1 MRGSI
6 RQYFGILAQDILAAA
21 RLVRLAR
28 ARRWRGYVQRP
39 DGIVRV
45 LTLVCSLEVF
55 LSEICARVFLP
66 TPTPTGTL
74 RSIAEHNGVSRDGHI
89 DSSYGCYGYYAHYY
103 VGPIDSA
110 EAFVREAKRAGFDAL
125 PLMG

>member
-1 MRGSI
+1 
-6 RQYFGILAQDILAAA
+6 
-21 RLVRLAR
+21 
-28 ARRWRGYVQRP
+28 
-39 DGIVRV
+39 
-45 LTLVCSLEVF
+45 

-89 DSSYGCYGYYAHYY
+89 DSSYGYYAHYY

-110 EAFVREAKRAGFDAL
+110 EAFVREAKRVGFDAL
-125 PLMG
+125 LLMG

>member
-1 MRGSI
+1 M
-6 RQYFGILAQDILAAA
+6 A
-21 RLVRLAR
+21 VV
-28 ARRWRGYVQRP
+28 W
-39 DGIVRV
+39 V
-45 LTLVCSLEVF
+45 LTLVYSLEVF

-66 TPTPTGTL
+66 TPTSTGTL